1 MDVGGFFFDFGAI
14 RTPRCSAQVQRATDQ
29 IQGVVNLTGNIAGVS
44 KNLADDAEHRMRH
57 IKAVSA
63 PSTSES
69 GSGGGGG
76 NGGKGGALH
85 QKVRNARFAEGTDS
99 KGTVTT
105 RINGTFE
112 KIQSYGH
119 RKGSAAN

>member
-1 MDVGGFFFDFGAI
+1 MVEG
-14 RTPRCSAQVQRATDQ
+14 PHCNLQ
-29 IQGVVNLTGNIAGVS
+29 I
-44 KNLADDAEHRMRH
+44 
-57 IKAVSA
+57 AVC
-63 PSTSES
+63 
-69 GSGGGGG
+69 GG

-119 RKGSAAN
+119 KKGSAAN

>member
-1 MDVGGFFFDFGAI
+1 MAW
-14 RTPRCSAQVQRATDQ
+14 RCRVHPTQWLISTQVMKGKVTVQVATDKV
-29 IQGVVNLTGNIAGVS
+29 QGVVNLT
-44 KNLADDAEHRMRH
+44 KNMASVDENLRKGAEHRQAH

-69 GSGGGGG
+69 GSGGDGGD
-76 NGGKGGALH
+76 GGALH
-85 QKVRNARFAEGTDS
+85 QKVRNARFAEGSDA

-105 RINGTFE
+105 RIEGKFE

-119 RKGSAAN
+119 KKGSAAN